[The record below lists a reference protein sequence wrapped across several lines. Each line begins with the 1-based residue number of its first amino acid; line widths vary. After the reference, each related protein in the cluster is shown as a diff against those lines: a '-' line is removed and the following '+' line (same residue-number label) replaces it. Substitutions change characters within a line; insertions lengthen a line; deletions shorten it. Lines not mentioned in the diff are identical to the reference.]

1 MMYGDVPQEH
11 KDLAEELREMESFL
25 ESDTKIPAEF
35 KAKSYVCLAHDWYA
49 IGMEENAEKLLL
61 LSEKVFPGYFSDKML
76 KHIQEDEKFH
86 LLVKN
91 LSSELIYSL
100 LDGLKQLGDKNVKS

>member
-1 MMYGDVPQEH
+1 MMHGDVPQEH
-11 KDLAEELREMESFL
+11 RDLAEELKEMESFL
-25 ESDTKIPAEF
+25 EVNTKISPEY
-35 KAKSYVCLAHDWYA
+35 KAKSYVCLAHDWYM

-76 KHIQEDEKFH
+76 KHVQEDERFH

-91 LSSELIYSL
+91 LSTELVYSL